1 MEESLYLNYVDAE
14 GQCKLFLPLIP
25 LKELVDCFLFV
36 GWFFFSFCVLYER
49 HSKCVTEIVERVLR
63 LPRPKDKKRPS
74 LVSF

>member
-25 LKELVDCFLFV
+25 LKGFVDCFLFV
-36 GWFFFSFCVLYER
+36 RLFFFPFCVLYER

>member
-36 GWFFFSFCVLYER
+36 RLFFFCFSVLYETI
-49 HSKCVTEIVERVLR
+49 SSV
-63 LPRPKDKKRPS
+63 
-74 LVSF
+74 